1 MGRFPLIVSLAILLA
16 IFSAQ
21 AQSGQ
26 TWQFATYDES
36 SSSTNPCAALA
47 PCCSSFGF
55 CGDGTYCLGGC
66 NPLAS
71 FSLASCKPNPVCQ
84 SATYNFINNSRI
96 HANASLYNGNATAY
110 DWVLNR
116 GNIFN
121 TNSSGGELALILT
134 KDNGGTRISSTHY
147 VHYGK
152 ITATMKTG
160 RWDGVVTA
168 FITMSGIKDEIDW
181 EFPGAN
187 TTTGQT
193 NLFWQGNIPNKTQ
206 GEVVTGI
213 SDTYFNYH
221 AFTID
226 WQPDNL
232 TFLVD
237 NNVVR
242 TVNKADTIDANGVT
256 HYPTTP
262 SSIQISLWPAG
273 INTSAPGT
281 IKWAGGM
288 INWKDADYQS
298 AGHFYALVKSV
309 DVQCTNSTPPR
320 QNITSYVYGS
330 NSSALT
336 PNIAFSNQS
345 TLLNGAVILGVSRSL
360 NVPWWLLGASFLA
373 FIGNF

>member
-1 MGRFPLIVSLAILLA
+1 MSRFPSLIASLAIYLA
-16 IFSAQ
+16 VVS

-26 TWQFATYDES
+26 ICSNAS
-36 SSSTNPCAALA
+36 PCPASA

-55 CGDGTYCLGGC
+55 CGDGSYCLGGC

-71 FSLASCKPNPVCQ
+71 YSSVSCRPNPVCQ
-84 SATYNFINNSRI
+84 SATYSFTNNSRI
-96 HANASLYNGNATAY
+96 CSNASLFNGNATAY
-110 DWVLNR
+110 DWVVNQ
-116 GNIFN
+116 GTIFN
-121 TNSSGGELALILT
+121 TNSSGGELALVLT
-134 KDNGGTRISSTHY
+134 QNNGGTRISSTRY

-160 RWDGVVTA
+160 RWSGVVTA

-193 NLFWQGNIPNKTQ
+193 NFFWQGNIPNKTQ
-206 GEVVTGI
+206 GEVENGI
-213 SDTYFNYH
+213 SDTYSNYH
-221 AFTID
+221 AFAID

-232 TFLVD
+232 TFLID
-237 NNVVR
+237 NKVVR
-242 TVNKADTIDANGVT
+242 TVNRADTVDSNGVA

-281 IKWAGGM
+281 IEWAGGM
-288 INWKDADYQS
+288 VNWQDPDYQS

-309 DVQCTNSTPPR
+309 DVQCTDPTPPGP
-320 QNITSYVYGS
+320 NVTSYVYDT
-330 NSSALT
+330 NSSAMT
-336 PNIAFSNQS
+336 PSIVFSNQS
-345 TLLNGAVILGVSRSL
+345 IVPNGAPIPGLSF
-360 NVPWWLLGASFLA
+360 NYPWWLLGALSLVL
-373 FIGNF
+373 IGIF